1 SPRTPPA
8 TRRRKTRC
16 RPSCSRPPAPSPE
29 PARHDL
35 PEPRITHL
43 QERPEPMALGTGGI
57 LVTFESIQ
65 RASSDV
71 ANTVRRTEAN
81 LEQLRAD
88 LAPMVATWEGGAST
102 DYQVLQ
108 RRWDQAAA
116 DLRDTL
122 QQISAHLLR
131 SYES

>member
-1 SPRTPPA
+1 
-8 TRRRKTRC
+8 
-16 RPSCSRPPAPSPE
+16 
-29 PARHDL
+29 
-35 PEPRITHL
+35 
-43 QERPEPMALGTGGI
+43 MALGTGGI

-131 SYES
+131 SYESYSQTEQANASMWGF